1 MNTFSWVSL
10 AVCVGA
16 LSSCGVSNQTTYVDY
31 QPLPYAYDQTQ
42 YYSQSYGSMQQ
53 YPGTMSDGSYDNYQ
67 SKSAVDVPDS
77 YHVGAY
83 RSPQRAKDS
92 DRNWVVNQNPQG
104 YTIEVADD
112 QKPAAVAG
120 KLYRMPKNNRMGEVR
135 YQRNGSAYYKGLYG
149 SYSSQ
154 EEAQKA
160 LDALPPDLKQGA
172 GVKTWGS
179 VQSHVGGE

>member
-1 MNTFSWVSL
+1 MNTFSRVTL
-10 AVCVGA
+10 AACVGA
-16 LSSCGVSNQTTYVDY
+16 LSSCTMTNETTYVDY
-31 QPLPYAYDQTQ
+31 QSQPYIYDQTQ
-42 YYSQSYGSMQQ
+42 YYSQSYGSMPN
-53 YPGTMSDGSYDNYQ
+53 YPGPMGSGYDSSGDKPGVQ
-67 SKSAVDVPDS
+67 VPDS

-83 RSPQRAKDS
+83 GSPQRAKDS

-120 KLYRMPKNNRMGEVR
+120 KLYKIPKNDRMGEIK
-135 YQRNGSAYYKGLYG
+135 YQRNGTPYYKGLYG

-160 LDALPPDLKQGA
+160 LDALPPDIKQGA
-172 GVKTWGS
+172 GIKNWGS
-179 VQSHVGGE
+179 VQSNVSDE